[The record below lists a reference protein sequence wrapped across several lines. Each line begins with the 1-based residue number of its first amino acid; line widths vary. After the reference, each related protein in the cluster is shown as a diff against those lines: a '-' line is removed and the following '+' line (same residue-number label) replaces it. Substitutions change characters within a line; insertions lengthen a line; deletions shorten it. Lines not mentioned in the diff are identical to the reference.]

1 MAFGDRDIEEAR
13 ALSKRVEELSE
24 QLKTSLSTMNTS
36 LTGDG
41 NFQSFASN
49 TGIGSS
55 YNSIIGGKIMQSN
68 DYGTAISGLSS
79 AANAA
84 LNEQA
89 SYNAEQIKNTD
100 QGTTQ

>member
-13 ALSKRVEELSE
+13 ALSNKVEQLSEEL
-24 QLKTSLSTMNTS
+24 KTALNSMNTS
-36 LTGDG
+36 ISGDS
-41 NFQSFASN
+41 NFQQFAAN

-68 DYGTAISGLSS
+68 DYGTAISGLTSS
-79 AANAA
+79 ANSA

-89 SYNAEQIKNTD
+89 AYNAEQIKNTD
-100 QGTTQ
+100 QGTIN